1 MDKIISLTDFQ
12 YFKGMKKMFPHS
24 NHPFLNCS
32 HNSLM
37 TIADYFKKD
46 KFSIVNNFTTIYRFD
61 KDKLGSTGY
70 FKLDILNFKRLDQ
83 VMDEMCISMNF
94 TSPHIDSLQSEIISS
109 LSKGNPVSLVIDLYY
124 QRGREFYFNK
134 KHGLHPI
141 LVYGF
146 NLTTNEVYIVDDITE
161 YKKYVVPFT
170 EIKKACMSEEI
181 KPDEP
186 YFIEFINN
194 VNYHHERDPK
204 EMLHESIKRLK
215 DNMLNHQDE
224 IIEGIQS
231 ISLLADFYGDSIT
244 NEDIIE
250 TLSSTIYR
258 KCSEKFRLVA
268 LYEQLNP
275 DLIHTT
281 KEEIDLIIN
290 EIIMDWTNIRAITTK
305 AIFSQNINS
314 DTVRKCVQ
322 LIRHLHDKEIKFIK
336 QFYNLLNILA
346 I

>member
-1 MDKIISLTDFQ
+1 
-12 YFKGMKKMFPHS
+12 
-24 NHPFLNCS
+24 
-32 HNSLM
+32 
-37 TIADYFKKD
+37 
-46 KFSIVNNFTTIYRFD
+46 
-61 KDKLGSTGY
+61 
-70 FKLDILNFKRLDQ
+70 
-83 VMDEMCISMNF
+83 
-94 TSPHIDSLQSEIISS
+94 
-109 LSKGNPVSLVIDLYY
+109 
-124 QRGREFYFNK
+124 
-134 KHGLHPI
+134 
-141 LVYGF
+141 
-146 NLTTNEVYIVDDITE
+146 
-161 YKKYVVPFT
+161 
-170 EIKKACMSEEI
+170 MSEEI

-194 VNYHHERDPK
+194 VNYHHERDHK

-322 LIRHLHDKEIKFIK
+322 LIRHLHDKELKFIK